1 MRPTAENQY
10 GGEDIIDLKRG
21 DVKYLKGRV
30 ESEWGREI
38 EWESAVLCSAAQ
50 SCPTLR
56 DALDCS
62 PPGSSVNGIFQTRMW
77 EWVAVSYSR
86 RFSQPRD

>member
-10 GGEDIIDLKRG
+10 GREDIIDLKRG

-38 EWESAVLCSAAQ
+38 EWESPLLCSAAQ

-62 PPGSSVNGIFQTRMW
+62 PPGSSVQGIFQTRMW
-77 EWVAVSYSR
+77 EWVAVSYSM